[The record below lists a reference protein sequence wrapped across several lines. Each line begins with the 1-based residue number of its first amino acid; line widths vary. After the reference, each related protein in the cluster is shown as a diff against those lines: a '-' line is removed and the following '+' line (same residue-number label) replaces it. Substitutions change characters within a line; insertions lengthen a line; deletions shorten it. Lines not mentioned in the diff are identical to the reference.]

1 MCVLQPAQLNYI
13 PSEQNPA
20 DVGTR
25 VQAKNLAD
33 SRWWKPF
40 FHASS
45 LDHDITESFQM
56 VNPDENVEA
65 RPMITTIKV
74 IEKACSSLS
83 FSTWEKR
90 FCKFSSWEWL
100 VHGVIRLREAAVKKT
115 FYIIPTTVKEF
126 RATEQLIVKIAQK
139 GFFEEEIRSL
149 TSGNAISEDSTL
161 SSRCPYIDVEEVL
174 RIGGRLKRASFEGKK
189 KQGKSNHCS

>member
-1 MCVLQPAQLNYI
+1 MVVLGYLNNRTRRFYTYVSNRVDRILCVLQPAQLNYI
-13 PSEQNPA
+13 PSEQIPA

-25 VQAKNLAD
+25 GVQAKNLAD

-74 IEKACSSLS
+74 IEKACSSPS
-83 FSTWEKR
+83 FSTWEK
-90 FCKFSSWEWL
+90 
-100 VHGVIRLREAAVKKT
+100 
-115 FYIIPTTVKEF
+115 
-126 RATEQLIVKIAQK
+126 
-139 GFFEEEIRSL
+139 GF
-149 TSGNAISEDSTL
+149 
-161 SSRCPYIDVEEVL
+161 
-174 RIGGRLKRASFEGKK
+174 ASFHLGN
-189 KQGKSNHCS
+189 GLFMV